1 MNAVIVQPSYL
12 PWIGF
17 FGMIDIAD
25 VFIFYDDVQ
34 FVKQSWQQR
43 NRIKSQNSQIWLTVP
58 ILRKF
63 GQKINETK
71 IDNSSNWFIKHW
83 KSIYYSYNNAPYFD
97 EYNTEISSIYDEN
110 WHYLCDLNIR
120 IIEVLTELLKL
131 DKPQFIKSSDI
142 DGITGKKTD
151 RLLNILGKMDIDGYI
166 SGPAAMDYI
175 EPLQFKH
182 NNINLYWFEYKHPVY
197 PQIGDEFTPYMSVID
212 LLFNKGDKSRDYI
225 KNGNENSLKL
235 DPNF

>member
-1 MNAVIVQPSYL
+1 
-12 PWIGF
+12 
-17 FGMIDIAD
+17 MIDIAD

-43 NRIKSQNSQIWLTVP
+43 NKVSKWSNLALTVP
-58 ILRKF
+58 IFRKF

-71 IDNSSNWFIKHW
+71 IDNSSKWFKKHW
-83 KSIYYSYNNAPYFD
+83 KSIYHSYNKTPYFD
-97 EYNTEISSIYDEN
+97 EYYEEISLIYDEN
-110 WHYLCDLNIR
+110 WDYLCDLNIH
-120 IIEVLTELLKL
+120 IIEVFTKLLEL

-142 DGITGKKTD
+142 KDVEGKKTD
-151 RLLNILGKMDIDGYI
+151 RLLNILNRTDIDEYI

-175 EPLQFKH
+175 EPLKFK
-182 NNINLYWFEYKHPVY
+182 NNDINLYWYEYNHPVY

-212 LLFNKGDKSRDYI
+212 LLFNNGDKSQYYI
-225 KNGNENSLKL
+225 KKGYETSLKL